1 MPLDSPL
8 EIAQRAQMVE
18 TQMRRRGVRDARVL
32 EAMARVPRH
41 VCVPLEYR
49 GQSYEDHPIP
59 IGEGQT
65 ISQPFIVARMLE
77 ALALQG
83 DETILEIGTGSG
95 YMTALLSM
103 LGRTVVSLER
113 HDSLA
118 NAASATLAQLG
129 CENVT
134 VLVGDGCLGWPERA
148 PYDAIVVSAAAPI
161 LPRALFEQLRERGR
175 MVLPVGPEESQELQL
190 IRKLDGRPQITLMEG
205 CRFVP
210 LVSGAP
216 NPHVE

>member
-32 EAMARVPRH
+32 EAMVRVPRH

-83 DETILEIGTGSG
+83 DELILEIGTGSG
-95 YMTALLSM
+95 YMTALLSL
-103 LGRTVVSLER
+103 LGQTVVSLER
-113 HDSLA
+113 HGSLA
-118 NAASATLAQLG
+118 NAASTTLAQLG